1 MIRGPAMLLVLPALV
16 TVGVIATA
24 TFGGDELRRVLS
36 LADYNTRI
44 VVLGTTLLGAAAGLI
59 GTFTYLRKRAMVA
72 DALAHATLPGI
83 AAAFLVV
90 GQKEIVP
97 LLVGGAI
104 AGTLGVLCVMGL
116 RRIPRIHEDAAIG
129 IVLSV
134 FFGVGL
140 ILKSAA
146 TQLSMGDQAG
156 LDRFIYG
163 TTAGLI
169 KQDAWLIGMTAVL
182 ILLTVLLLFK
192 EFRLLCFDAAY
203 ARSLGRRVRVLDLL
217 MMALV
222 VITTVVGLQ
231 AVGLILVIALLI
243 IPAAAARFWTDD
255 LATMTWLSVEFG
267 AASGFVGALI
277 SGSYANLPA
286 GAVIVICAG
295 VLFFFSMGFAPE
307 RGAVFAWWRRYALR
321 RRIGRQHVLR
331 ALAEH
336 EERYGHLATLPLA
349 RLQQTRSWRASE
361 LRNLI
366 YRCRA
371 ADELTIDPSDN
382 IRLTPTGRVRAHR
395 LLRNHRLWELYLIRY
410 ADVAPTHVDRDADQ
424 IEHVLPAAITVEL
437 ERLLAEKQTAI
448 PASPHP
454 MGDAS

>member
-1 MIRGPAMLLVLPALV
+1 MRHAALLLTIPLLLLLTVL
-16 TVGVIATA
+16 IAFA
-24 TFGGDELRRVLS
+24 TGSPELRRVLS

-44 VVLGTTLLGAAAGLI
+44 VVFGTTILGAAAGLI
-59 GTFTYLRKRAMVA
+59 GTFTYLRKRAMVS

-83 AAAFLVV
+83 ALAFLVV
-90 GQKEIVP
+90 GQKQMVP
-97 LLVGGAI
+97 LLIGGAL

-116 RRIPRIHEDAAIG
+116 RRIPRIREDAAIG

-134 FFGVGL
+134 FFGIGL

-146 TQLSMGDQAG
+146 TQLNMGDQAG

-169 KQDAWLIGMTAVL
+169 AQDAWLISVTAAL
-182 ILLTVLLLFK
+182 ILISVLLLFK
-192 EFRLLCFDAAY
+192 EFRLLCFDAAF
-203 ARSLGRRVRVLDLL
+203 AVTLGRRVQLLDLI

-255 LATMTWLSVEFG
+255 LPTMTWLSVEFG
-267 AASGFVGALI
+267 AASGFLGALI
-277 SGSYANLPA
+277 SGSFVNLPA

-295 VLFFFSMGFAPE
+295 VLFFFSMAFAPT
-307 RGAVFAWWRRYALR
+307 RGVVFAWWRRYSLR
-321 RRIGRQHVLR
+321 QRIGRQHILR

-336 EERYGHLATLPLA
+336 EEQTAVGTPLHIDA
-349 RLQQTRSWRASE
+349 LQRLRSWRSVDLRGHLQRSRAEGE
-361 LRNLI
+361 LS
-366 YRCRA
+366 
-371 ADELTIDPSDN
+371 IDPN
-382 IRLTPTGRVRAHR
+382 GFIRLTPAGRHHATR

-410 ADVAPTHVDRDADQ
+410 ADVAPSHVDRDADQ
-424 IEHVLPAAITVEL
+424 VEHVLPPTITAEL
-437 ERLLAEKQTAI
+437 ERMLSQRERDM

-454 MGDAS
+454 LEVAQ

>member
-1 MIRGPAMLLVLPALV
+1 MRGPAMLLVLPALV
-16 TVGVIATA
+16 AVAVTA
-24 TFGGDELRRVLS
+24 AAALGGDEFRRVLS

-59 GTFTYLRKRAMVA
+59 GTFTYLRKRAMVS

-83 AAAFLVV
+83 AAAFLLV

-97 LLVGGAI
+97 LLIGGAI

-169 KQDAWLIGMTAVL
+169 RQDAWLIGLTAAL
-182 ILLTVLLLFK
+182 ILISVVLLFK

-203 ARSLGRRVRVLDLL
+203 AHSLGRRVRLLDLL

-295 VLFFFSMGFAPE
+295 VLFFFSMAFAPA
-307 RGAVFAWWRRYALR
+307 RGIVFAWWRRFALR

-336 EERYGHLATLPLA
+336 EEAHGSERPLPFASLH
-349 RLQQTRSWRASE
+349 QMRSWRRIE
-361 LRNLI
+361 LRDHI
-366 YRCRA
+366 QRARA
-371 ADELTIDPSDN
+371 ADELTIDPNDN

-410 ADVAPTHVDRDADQ
+410 ADVAPTHVDRDADL

-437 ERLLAEKQTAI
+437 ERVLAEKRGAI

-454 MGDAS
+454 LGDVP